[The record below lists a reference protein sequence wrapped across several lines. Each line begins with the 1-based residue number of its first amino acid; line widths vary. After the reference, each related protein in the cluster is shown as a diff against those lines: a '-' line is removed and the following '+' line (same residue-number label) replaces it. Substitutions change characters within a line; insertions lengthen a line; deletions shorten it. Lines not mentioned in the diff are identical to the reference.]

1 MSEEKGK
8 TMNYGKV
15 STAAEGQ
22 EEPMTDDRVPAEK
35 VISGV
40 VIERKPGLGSKIRD
54 TFMGVSARE
63 VGQHVVM
70 DVIVPQIK
78 GMVVDAGIQMLERTI
93 LGEARSR
100 SSSSS
105 SSSAGRSRGSN
116 YVAYNRYSGGSM
128 GSESEAINFRSN
140 EVREVIVETRGDAQ
154 NVLDELFR
162 HIDRYN
168 AVSVAYYYEL
178 VGITGKFTDHQ
189 WGWTNLNASGV
200 SHVREGYRIELPK
213 PISIK

>member
-22 EEPMTDDRVPAEK
+22 EDPTTERVPAEK

-70 DVIVPQIK
+70 DVILPQLK
-78 GMVVDAGIQMLERTI
+78 GMAVDAGTQAIERLI
-93 LGEARSR
+93 LGESR
-100 SSSSS
+100 RTTSSSSS
-105 SSSAGRSRGSN
+105 SSRVRGSN
-116 YVAYNRYSGGSM
+116 YTAYNRYSGGSM
-128 GSESEAINFRSN
+128 GSESESVSVRSN

-189 WGWTNLNASGV
+189 WGWTNLNAAGV

>member
-15 STAAEGQ
+15 SSVSEDK
-22 EEPMTDDRVPAEK
+22 EVPTDHVPAEK

-40 VIERKPGLGSKIRD
+40 VIERKAGLGSKIRE

-70 DVIVPQIK
+70 DVLLPQLK
-78 GMVVDAGIQMLERTI
+78 GMAVDAGTQALERLI
-93 LGEARSR
+93 LGEARRTTSSA
-100 SSSSS
+100 SSS
-105 SSSAGRSRGSN
+105 RVRGSS
-116 YVAYNRYSGGSM
+116 YTAYNRFSGGSQA
-128 GSESEAINFRSN
+128 SESEATNFRSN
-140 EVREVIVETRGDAQ
+140 RVREVIVETRGDAQ
-154 NVLDELFR
+154 MVLDRLFE

-168 AVSVAYYYEL
+168 AVSVSYYYEL
-178 VGITGKFTDHQ
+178 VGITGTFTDHQ

-200 SHVREGYRIELPK
+200 SSVREGYRIELPA

>member
-1 MSEEKGK
+1 MSEEKGT

-15 STAAEGQ
+15 STAAEDQ
-22 EEPMTDDRVPAEK
+22 EVPTTEDRKPAEK

-40 VIERKPGLGSKIRD
+40 VIERKAGLGSKIRD

-70 DVIVPQIK
+70 DVIVPQLR

-93 LGEARSR
+93 LGEARPR

-105 SSSAGRSRGSN
+105 SSSSRARGSN

-128 GSESEAINFRSN
+128 GSESEPVNFRSN

>member
-8 TMNYGKV
+8 TMNYGKI

-22 EEPMTDDRVPAEK
+22 EEPTTDRVPAEK

-40 VIERKPGLGSKIRD
+40 VIERKAGLGSKIRE

-63 VGQHVVM
+63 TAEHVVM
-70 DVIVPQIK
+70 DVLVPQFR
-78 GMVVDAGIQMLERTI
+78 GMVADAGMQMVERLI
-93 LGEARSR
+93 LGESRGRST

-105 SSSAGRSRGSN
+105 SSSRVRGSN
-116 YVAYNRYSGGSM
+116 YVAYNRYAGGSM
-128 GSESEAINFRSN
+128 GSESEPVHMRSN

-213 PISIK
+213 PILIK

>member
-1 MSEEKGK
+1 VLEIENSEFGYNGANDGLSHNLYVGSIARLSVTGSYFHHAYRGHLLK
-8 TMNYGKV
+8 
-15 STAAEGQ
+15 SRAA
-22 EEPMTDDRVPAEK
+22 T
-35 VISGV
+35 
-40 VIERKPGLGSKIRD
+40 
-54 TFMGVSARE
+54 
-63 VGQHVVM
+63 
-70 DVIVPQIK
+70 
-78 GMVVDAGIQMLERTI
+78 
-93 LGEARSR
+93 
-100 SSSSS
+100 
-105 SSSAGRSRGSN
+105 N
-116 YVAYNRYSGGSM
+116 YVAYNRYAGNSQ

>member
-15 STAAEGQ
+15 STAAEDQ
-22 EEPMTDDRVPAEK
+22 EVPTTEDRKPADK

-40 VIERKPGLGSKIRD
+40 VIERKQGLGSKIRD

-70 DVIVPQIK
+70 DVILPQLK
-78 GMVVDAGIQMLERTI
+78 GMAVDAGTQAIERLI
-93 LGEARSR
+93 LGEARR
-100 SSSSS
+100 TTSSS
-105 SSSAGRSRGSN
+105 SSSASRVRGSN
-116 YVAYNRYSGGSM
+116 YVAYNRFSGQG
-128 GSESEAINFRSN
+128 GSESEPVANFRSN

>member
-15 STAAEGQ
+15 SSVSEDK
-22 EEPMTDDRVPAEK
+22 EIPTDHVPAEK

-40 VIERKPGLGSKIRD
+40 VIERKAGLGSKIRE

-70 DVIVPQIK
+70 DVILPQLK
-78 GMVVDAGIQMLERTI
+78 GMAVDAGTQAIERLI
-93 LGEARSR
+93 LGEARR
-100 SSSSS
+100 TTSSSSS
-105 SSSAGRSRGSN
+105 SRVRGSS
-116 YVAYNRYSGGSM
+116 YTAYNRFSSGNQA
-128 GSESEAINFRSN
+128 SESEATNFRSN
-140 EVREVIVETRGDAQ
+140 RVREVIVETRGDAQ
-154 NVLDELFR
+154 MVLDRLFE

-168 AVSVAYYYEL
+168 AVSVSYYYEL
-178 VGITGKFTDHQ
+178 VGITGTFTDHQ

-200 SHVREGYRIELPK
+200 SSVREGYRIELPA

>member
-15 STAAEGQ
+15 SSVSEDK
-22 EEPMTDDRVPAEK
+22 EIPTDHVPAEK

-40 VIERKPGLGSKIRD
+40 VIERKAGLGSKIRE

-70 DVIVPQIK
+70 DVILPQLK
-78 GMVVDAGIQMLERTI
+78 GMAVDAGTQAIERLI
-93 LGEARSR
+93 LGEARR
-100 SSSSS
+100 TTSSSSS
-105 SSSAGRSRGSN
+105 SRVRGSS
-116 YVAYNRYSGGSM
+116 YTAYNRFSGGSQA
-128 GSESEAINFRSN
+128 SESEATNFRSN
-140 EVREVIVETRGDAQ
+140 RVREVIVETRGDAQ
-154 NVLDELFR
+154 MVLDRLFE

-168 AVSVAYYYEL
+168 AVSVSYYYEL
-178 VGITGKFTDHQ
+178 VGITGTFTDHQ

-200 SHVREGYRIELPK
+200 SSVREGYRIELPA

>member
-22 EEPMTDDRVPAEK
+22 EEPTTDRVPAEK

-70 DVIVPQIK
+70 DVIVPQLR

-93 LGEARSR
+93 LGESRQR

-105 SSSAGRSRGSN
+105 SSSARSSRGSN

>member
-8 TMNYGKV
+8 TMNYGKI

-22 EEPMTDDRVPAEK
+22 EEPTTERTPAEK

-40 VIERKPGLGSKIRD
+40 VIERKTGLGSKIRE

-63 VGQHVVM
+63 TAEHVVM
-70 DVIVPQIK
+70 DVLVPQFR
-78 GMVVDAGIQMLERTI
+78 GMVADAGMQMVERLI
-93 LGEARSR
+93 LGESRGRST

-105 SSSAGRSRGSN
+105 YNAGRVRGSN
-116 YVAYNRYSGGSM
+116 YVAYNKFA
-128 GSESEAINFRSN
+128 GSESEPVNIRSN
-140 EVREVIVETRGDAQ
+140 DVREVVVETRGDAQ
-154 NVLDELFR
+154 VVLDELFR

-189 WGWTNLNASGV
+189 WGWTNLNAAGV
-200 SHVREGYRIELPK
+200 SHIREGYRIELPK

>member
-1 MSEEKGK
+1 
-8 TMNYGKV
+8 MNYGKV
-15 STAAEGQ
+15 STATEGQ
-22 EEPMTDDRVPAEK
+22 EDPTTDRVPAEK

-40 VIERKPGLGSKIRD
+40 VIERKPGLGSKIRE

-70 DVIVPQIK
+70 DVIVPQLR

-93 LGEARSR
+93 LGETRQR
-100 SSSSS
+100 PSSSSS
-105 SSSAGRSRGSN
+105 SSNSRGRGSN
-116 YVAYNRYSGGSM
+116 YVAYNRFSG
-128 GSESEAINFRSN
+128 GSESEPVANFRSN
-140 EVREVIVETRGDAQ
+140 DVREVIVETRGDAQ

>member
-15 STAAEGQ
+15 SSVSEEQ
-22 EEPMTDDRVPAEK
+22 EVPTTEERQTAEK

-40 VIERKPGLGSKIRD
+40 VIERKPGLGSKIRE

-63 VGQHVVM
+63 TAEHVVM
-70 DVIVPQIK
+70 DVLVPQFRH
-78 GMVVDAGIQMLERTI
+78 MVADAGMQMVERLI
-93 LGEARSR
+93 LGENRARP
-100 SSSSS
+100 SSSS
-105 SSSAGRSRGSN
+105 SSSAGRVRG
-116 YVAYNRYSGGSM
+116 YTAYNRYSESK
-128 GSESEAINFRSN
+128 GSESEAHNFRSN
-140 EVREVIVETRGDAQ
+140 RVREVIVETRGDAQ
-154 NVLDELFR
+154 MVLDKLFE

-178 VGITGKFTDHQ
+178 VGITGTFTDHQ

-200 SHVREGYRIELPK
+200 SSVREGYRIELPA

>member
-8 TMNYGKV
+8 TMNYGKI

-22 EEPMTDDRVPAEK
+22 EEPTTERTPAEK

-40 VIERKPGLGSKIRD
+40 VIERKAGLGSKIRE

-63 VGQHVVM
+63 TAEHVVM
-70 DVIVPQIK
+70 DVLVPQFR
-78 GMVVDAGIQMLERTI
+78 GMVADAGMQMVERLI
-93 LGEARSR
+93 LGESRGRST

-105 SSSAGRSRGSN
+105 SSSRVRGSN
-116 YVAYNRYSGGSM
+116 YVAYNRYAGGSM
-128 GSESEAINFRSN
+128 AEEPANFRSN

-189 WGWTNLNASGV
+189 WGWTNLNAAGV

>member
-1 MSEEKGK
+1 
-8 TMNYGKV
+8 MNYGKV
-15 STAAEGQ
+15 SSVSEDKEVPTTER
-22 EEPMTDDRVPAEK
+22 EPAEK

-40 VIERKPGLGSKIRD
+40 VIERKSGLGSKIRE

-70 DVIVPQIK
+70 DVIVPQLK
-78 GMVVDAGIQMLERTI
+78 GMVVDAGIQMIERTI
-93 LGEARSR
+93 LGETRGRA
-100 SSSSS
+100 SSS
-105 SSSAGRSRGSN
+105 SSSASSGRVRG
-116 YVAYNRYSGGSM
+116 YTAYNRYSESK
-128 GSESEAINFRSN
+128 GSEEPVNYRSN
-140 EVREVIVETRGDAQ
+140 QIREVIVETRGDAQ
-154 NVLDELFR
+154 MVLDRLFE

-200 SHVREGYRIELPK
+200 SSIREGYRIELPA

>member
-1 MSEEKGK
+1 
-8 TMNYGKV
+8 MNYGKV
-15 STAAEGQ
+15 SSVSEDKEAPTT
-22 EEPMTDDRVPAEK
+22 EERVPAEK

-40 VIERKPGLGSKIRD
+40 VIERKPGLGSKLRD

-70 DVIVPQIK
+70 DVIVPQLR

-93 LGEARSR
+93 LGETRQR
-100 SSSSS
+100 TSST
-105 SSSAGRSRGSN
+105 SSASSRVRGSG
-116 YVAYNRYSGGSM
+116 YVAYNRFAGQ
-128 GSESEAINFRSN
+128 GSESEPTNYRSN
-140 EVREVIVETRGDAQ
+140 QVREVIVETRGDAQ
-154 NVLDELFR
+154 MVLDKLFE

-200 SHVREGYRIELPK
+200 SSVREGYRIELPA

>member
-15 STAAEGQ
+15 STAAEDQ
-22 EEPMTDDRVPAEK
+22 VDPTTERQPAEK

-40 VIERKPGLGSKIRD
+40 VIERKPGLGSKIRE

-63 VGQHVVM
+63 SAEHVVM
-70 DVIVPQIK
+70 DVLVPQFR
-78 GMVVDAGIQMLERTI
+78 GMLADAGMQMVERLI
-93 LGEARSR
+93 LGESR
-100 SSSSS
+100 GRATTTSSSSS
-105 SSSAGRSRGSN
+105 RVRGSN
-116 YVAYNRYSGGSM
+116 YVAYNRFAGQ
-128 GSESEAINFRSN
+128 GSESEPVNFRSN

-162 HIDRYN
+162 HIDRYK

>member
-22 EEPMTDDRVPAEK
+22 EDPTTDRVPAEK

-70 DVIVPQIK
+70 DVILPQLK
-78 GMVVDAGIQMLERTI
+78 GMAVDAGTQAIERLI
-93 LGEARSR
+93 LGESR
-100 SSSSS
+100 RTTSSSSS
-105 SSSAGRSRGSN
+105 SSGRVRGSN

-128 GSESEAINFRSN
+128 GSESEPVNFRSN